1 MSSVPD
7 KTYSY
12 SLNYQW
18 NTGELLGRGATAVVY
33 KARNKTSGE
42 VFAVKVFH
50 DRVSAFHSSVPER
63 ELELLLKMKHRNII
77 GILGREK
84 EVNTGNDVII
94 MEYCS
99 GGSLY
104 AMLDKPK
111 YSFGFP
117 EEEFLIVL
125 HDISDG
131 IQYLRKMQI
140 THRDIKPGNIMRK
153 IDENGKSVYKLTD
166 FGAARNLEEEETF
179 TSIYGTEEYLD
190 PNMYERAVLRLS
202 TGNVYDADVD
212 LWSLGVTIYHVA
224 TGSLPFQPYGGRS
237 NSKTMHY
244 ITTQKKSGVI
254 SGIQRTEGGD
264 IEWQTELPRTSY
276 LSSSLKSLITPI
288 IAGLLESNLNK
299 RWSFDRFFD
308 ATDEIMNKITVKVF
322 DCSTGLNDKIYID
335 KTDRYAK
342 FQERL
347 AITTDIAAGEQL
359 ILFHNRELSEIIE
372 GTLEVQNWPK
382 NILRGQLYLYQ
393 REKLDQQRLVLPE
406 IPPLPQ
412 FPSKINLDRDCYVAH
427 KMAAISCLIE
437 RYVASCITQQ
447 DIMLQSET
455 FLRDFILRITRKIN
469 NCIPDMCKVLM
480 EHKSRQDLFYNCY
493 ESMWTNYDVIL
504 KSVKISDTENK
515 LKHLLDQ
522 LQSVYSDRN
531 PWTVLN
537 KAESRSQECKV
548 YMEVLMQK
556 IKEQEDE
563 AIAVCVGCM
572 EEDHCF
578 QKAEYISSKVCDIH
592 HVFLRQKK
600 QRILPEEESFGHEAD
615 RSKLMDLCV
624 QIVSLL
630 QSHCLMNLTKVYN
643 VVGKQISLLLKNLQR
658 TKKVEQ
664 NIASVTE
671 CCDKL
676 SKRMEKMEKECKD
689 ISSRLPPVLQ
699 SMLQTTH
706 LVVNANEDSGYA
718 TKSRSTSSGYGTAPS
733 QGPIES
739 GYESNPKEAKD
750 LTGYMIAKRE
760 STGVQESMA
769 PLKSFQS
776 IAYKLESGFKSLHQE
791 SLSLSKNLE
800 ENKKL
805 MEKQAEMVEN
815 LQHLR
820 LAGSEDTDQRQRVV
834 GATATRYMQD

>member
-1 MSSVPD
+1 MSSGSE

-50 DRVSAFHSSVPER
+50 ERVSAFHSSVPKR

-77 GILGREK
+77 GILGLEK
-84 EVNTGNDVII
+84 EVTTGNDVII

-104 AMLDKPK
+104 SMLDKPK

-117 EEEFLIVL
+117 EEEFLIAL

-131 IQYLRKMQI
+131 IEYLRKIQI

-153 IDENGKSVYKLTD
+153 IDENGKSVYMLTD
-166 FGAARNLEEEETF
+166 FGAARALEEEETF

-190 PNMYERAVLRLS
+190 PNMYERAVLRMP

-237 NSKTMHY
+237 NAKTMHY

-264 IEWQTELPRTSY
+264 IEWHTELPRTCY

-288 IAGLLESNLNK
+288 IAGLLESNRAK
-299 RWSFDRFFD
+299 RWTFDNFFK
-308 ATDEIMNKITVKVF
+308 ATSEIMNKITVKVF
-322 DCSTGLNDKIYID
+322 DVSTGLNDKIYID
-335 KTDRYAK
+335 KSDRYAQ

-347 AITTDIAAGEQL
+347 AVTTEIAAGEQL

-372 GTLEVQNWPK
+372 GTLEMQNWPK

-412 FPSKINLDRDCYVAH
+412 FPSKVNLDRDCYVAH

-447 DIMLQSET
+447 EIMLQSET

-480 EHKSRQDLFYNCY
+480 EHKSRQELFYSCF
-493 ESMWTNYDVIL
+493 ESMWMNGNVIHKAVKTTA
-504 KSVKISDTENK
+504 KSQ
-515 LKHLLDQ
+515 LKHLLDK
-522 LQSVYSDRN
+522 LQDVYNDRN

-563 AIAVCVGCM
+563 AIAVCVGCL

-630 QSHCLMNLTKVYN
+630 QSHCLLNLTKVYN

-664 NIASVTE
+664 NITSVTE
-671 CCDKL
+671 CCEKL
-676 SKRMEKMEKECKD
+676 SKRMGKMEKECKEVSAKLSPVIQLILQNSH
-689 ISSRLPPVLQ
+689 IS
-699 SMLQTTH
+699 TKD
-706 LVVNANEDSGYA
+706 EDE
-718 TKSRSTSSGYGTAPS
+718 SGYGSKSKGAD
-733 QGPIES
+733 S
-739 GYESNPKEAKD
+739 GIGNSNEHNQYSGSSNYGLK
-750 LTGYMIAKRE
+750 
-760 STGVQESMA
+760 STELKQERLGVQESMA
-769 PLKSFQS
+769 LPKSMQS
-776 IAYKLESGFKSLHQE
+776 IAHKLESGFQTLHDESIAISE
-791 SLSLSKNLE
+791 SLE
-800 ENKKL
+800 QNKKL
-805 MEKQAEMVEN
+805 MERQAEMVDELKN
-815 LQHLR
+815 IRISGSSETDPNILLSQTGGPALQY
-820 LAGSEDTDQRQRVV
+820 S
-834 GATATRYMQD
+834 